1 MKAKWILIPIAAMA
15 LLAACNG
22 QPNNPSGGND
32 SSAQTTYDPAT
43 SVEIDASSIP
53 EKVYVRDA
61 FKLSATVLPAT
72 ANPAVTWS
80 SSNSSVASIDE
91 QGNFIALAV
100 GLTTIK
106 ATTDNG
112 LYAKQQIVVKE
123 YVPVET
129 FSVANANATVPA
141 DGGFYFMDP
150 VITPEGATNKKVN
163 YTSSN
168 PNVASVDENGVV
180 TGKSAGNAVI
190 TATSDADKTKT
201 ATTNITVE
209 TQSWANKEVVDVT
222 EGGKVDFQDVQRA
235 GGLDAIPVGKS
246 KNIEL
251 LVVPY
256 EFADYPFDAKTL
268 GDIDAL
274 FNGKGAEDTRYWESV
289 SSYYNKASYGKIN
302 IHVTIGEKY
311 STTDKAQNTS
321 GNSYS
326 VNAARTVLADYKA
339 RHSTDGKEFDSD
351 SNGIVDALYMI
362 YSAPDYSKVS
372 SLNQDLFWAYCHWTG
387 ASPNLSSPS
396 VNTYMWASYDF
407 MYESGSSKVDAHTFI
422 HETGHLMGAND
433 YYNYNRSSYRRP
445 LGGIDMMDEN
455 IGSHNV
461 WTKMAYGWLDPIYVN
476 GNAKVKLRSAQEY
489 GDAILLKDGWNGS
502 SFDEMIMIEL
512 STPTGLNELDSR
524 IPYKSRPLVY
534 NIPGIKMYHIDNRLG
549 RAGTGG
555 TVQYFSG
562 TPTRSNIGSYTQV
575 TANTDNRDRN
585 DTPELY
591 YEIGLIQRGKKAT
604 LIDSKVDAKAL
615 NEDLFQTGDYFR
627 FDEYQDFFQREKT
640 LGDGSKVKVFNDGSS
655 FNYQIYFENVTATEA
670 TVVIQKVAA

>member
-222 EGGKVDFQDVQRA
+222 EGGKVDFQDVQRYS
-235 GGLDAIPVGKS
+235 L
-246 KNIEL
+246 
-251 LVVPY
+251 
-256 EFADYPFDAKTL
+256 L
-268 GDIDAL
+268 GD
-274 FNGKGAEDTRYWESV
+274 Y
-289 SSYYNKASYGKIN
+289 
-302 IHVTIGEKY
+302 
-311 STTDKAQNTS
+311 
-321 GNSYS
+321 
-326 VNAARTVLADYKA
+326 
-339 RHSTDGKEFDSD
+339 
-351 SNGIVDALYMI
+351 
-362 YSAPDYSKVS
+362 
-372 SLNQDLFWAYCHWTG
+372 
-387 ASPNLSSPS
+387 
-396 VNTYMWASYDF
+396 
-407 MYESGSSKVDAHTFI
+407 
-422 HETGHLMGAND
+422 
-433 YYNYNRSSYRRP
+433 
-445 LGGIDMMDEN
+445 
-455 IGSHNV
+455 
-461 WTKMAYGWLDPIYVN
+461 
-476 GNAKVKLRSAQEY
+476 
-489 GDAILLKDGWNGS
+489 
-502 SFDEMIMIEL
+502 
-512 STPTGLNELDSR
+512 
-524 IPYKSRPLVY
+524 
-534 NIPGIKMYHIDNRLG
+534 
-549 RAGTGG
+549 
-555 TVQYFSG
+555 
-562 TPTRSNIGSYTQV
+562 
-575 TANTDNRDRN
+575 
-585 DTPELY
+585 
-591 YEIGLIQRGKKAT
+591 
-604 LIDSKVDAKAL
+604 
-615 NEDLFQTGDYFR
+615 
-627 FDEYQDFFQREKT
+627 
-640 LGDGSKVKVFNDGSS
+640 
-655 FNYQIYFENVTATEA
+655 
-670 TVVIQKVAA
+670 